1 MTPDEP
7 AVETWHG
14 GVQYVVCRVC
24 GIMVCDRASFRRRTW
39 RRHCSS
45 RRHLHYVRLFLW
57 QEACREEAAS
67 AAAAEEGTAS
77 EEPA

>member
-14 GVQYVVCRVC
+14 GVQYVICRAC
-24 GIMVCDRASFRRRTW
+24 GFMFCDRASFRQNTW
-39 RRHCSS
+39 CRHCNS
-45 RRHLHYVRLFLW
+45 RRHLHHDRLFLW

-67 AAAAEEGTAS
+67 VASAEEGTAS
-77 EEPA
+77 EELA